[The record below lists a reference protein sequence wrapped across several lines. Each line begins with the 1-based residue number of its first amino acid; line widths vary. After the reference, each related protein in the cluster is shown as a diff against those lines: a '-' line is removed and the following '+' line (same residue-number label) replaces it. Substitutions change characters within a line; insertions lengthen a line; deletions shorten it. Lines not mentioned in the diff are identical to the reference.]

1 MRLADAD
8 REDAS
13 IDGLANNESAE
24 NPDYLRFSM
33 ALHLALC
40 SQQRSHS
47 PFYSPAAEE
56 LASSSGNEA
65 TVRVYCRSV
74 FRQFQKESSPCPRN
88 PSARRWGRIV
98 CRLL

>member
-33 ALHLALC
+33 TLRC
-40 SQQRSHS
+40 SQQHSHS

-56 LASSSGNEA
+56 LASSSRNEA

-74 FRQFQKESSPCPRN
+74 FRQFHKESSPCPRN